1 MKSENFPRNNPFEV
15 SGNFFREQEEGILN
29 KTSEIENWSVP
40 GTRKA
45 EEIFPLPNGYWL
57 TMEDGIRNKISSHQ
71 KSWLP
76 ASLLGFKPALATAF
90 SLSIV
95 LVFAGIWF
103 FRPAKQSDNWTA
115 HLDQVSESEMLA
127 YMESRPRP
135 ELQEIT
141 ENLAFQTLNESEIV
155 APDLK
160 ISDQELEENLEQINE
175 NELLQNSETF

>member
-1 MKSENFPRNNPFEV
+1 
-15 SGNFFREQEEGILN
+15 
-29 KTSEIENWSVP
+29 
-40 GTRKA
+40 
-45 EEIFPLPNGYWL
+45 
-57 TMEDGIRNKISSHQ
+57 
-71 KSWLP
+71 
-76 ASLLGFKPALATAF
+76 
-90 SLSIV
+90 
-95 LVFAGIWF
+95 
-103 FRPAKQSDNWTA
+103 
-115 HLDQVSESEMLA
+115 MLA